1 MKKER
6 EFNTEQLEQ
15 GCAQLG
21 VTLSAAQLGRLCA
34 HLELLW
40 KWGRRL
46 NLSAVARDDM
56 VARHLLD
63 SLSILRFV
71 RGRRLLD
78 VGSGG
83 GFPGMP
89 LAIARPQLQVTLLDS
104 RRKRAAFLRH
114 ACAALNARNAE
125 AAWKRVEDMRGCEK
139 FDTLAVRAFAPLAGI
154 VAATTALHHR
164 GCRLLAMKGRRPEL
178 EIAALA
184 PALQA
189 RCTVETLTV
198 PFLDAER
205 HLIIIEL

>member
-1 MKKER
+1 MKGPL
-6 EFNTEQLEQ
+6 EFNTELEQ

-21 VTLSAAQLGRLCA
+21 IALSAAQRERMCA
-34 HLELLW
+34 HLELLV
-40 KWGRRL
+40 KWGRRI

-83 GFPGMP
+83 GFPGIP

-114 ACAALNARNAE
+114 ACAAVRNVEVAE
-125 AAWKRVEDMRGCEK
+125 MRVEDAHECEK

-154 VAATTALHHR
+154 VAATAALHHR
-164 GCRLLAMKGRRPEL
+164 GCRLLAMKGRRPAR
-178 EIAALA
+178 EIAEIA
-184 PALQA
+184 PALRA
-189 RCTVETLTV
+189 RCTVETLNV
-198 PFLDAER
+198 PFLHAER